1 MTNPATP
8 PQPLTPSGIRAV
20 AASMAATAVP
30 NLLPHTATVM
40 IDALDA
46 LSRAL
51 LVQVIG
57 LAPIEAMAIQS
68 YLWSARLAGEEP
80 PTD

>member
-1 MTNPATP
+1 
-8 PQPLTPSGIRAV
+8 
-20 AASMAATAVP
+20 
-30 NLLPHTATVM
+30 M

-57 LAPIEAMAIQS
+57 LSPIEALAIQS
-68 YLWSARLAGEEP
+68 HLWATREITQA
-80 PTD
+80 

>member
-1 MTNPATP
+1 MT
-8 PQPLTPSGIRAV
+8 
-20 AASMAATAVP
+20 ATAVP
-30 NLLPHTATVM
+30 DLPPHTATVM

-57 LAPIEAMAIQS
+57 LSPIEALAIQS
-68 YLWSARLAGEEP
+68 YLWSARLSREAP